1 MRPEAPLASSP
12 EPQPSAVHDRSNAAL
27 LAACGAG
34 ALWGTGALV
43 VNLLIVRHGFSP
55 ETISFWRFLVGAVV
69 LLAVFGRPS
78 LWRAVRPQLGLVI
91 ASGVCMSMYVL
102 CWFLGI
108 ARIGASIPTLIAL
121 CLPPVLVTGVAVLRG
136 RERADATLIVVLGA
150 ALTGT
155 ALIVAR
161 HGGSADELP
170 TRTMLAG
177 VGFSIASAVLYAA
190 FTLVSGRLSQTLG
203 AGPMTTCLTIVAAA
217 VMGLSAIYKPLV
229 WPSDVPPEAWFLYLG
244 VVTAALA
251 LLAFSWGAARLTPTA
266 LTVATLVEP
275 LTAVALSALLLGEH
289 LSGWQWVGGVLLMSS
304 IWGLSVREAR
314 LHAKAAR

>member
-1 MRPEAPLASSP
+1 MI
-12 EPQPSAVHDRSNAAL
+12 QDRSNAAL

-43 VNLLIVRHGFSP
+43 VNLLIRRHGFSP
-55 ETISFWRFLVGAVV
+55 ETISFWRFVVGAVV
-69 LLAVFGRPS
+69 LLAVFGRPP
-78 LWRAVRPQLGLVI
+78 LWRAVRPSLGLVV
-91 ASGVCMSMYVL
+91 AAGACMAMYVL

-108 ARIGASIPTLIAL
+108 ERIGASIPTLIAL
-121 CLPPVLVTGVAVLRG
+121 CLPPVLVTLIAVLRG
-136 RERADATLIVVLGA
+136 QERADAALVTVLAA

-161 HGGSADELP
+161 HGGTTGELP
-170 TRTMLAG
+170 PGQML
-177 VGFSIASAVLYAA
+177 VGIAFSIASAVLYAG

-203 AGPMTTCLTIVAAA
+203 AGPMTTCLTLVAAV
-217 VMGLSAIYKPLV
+217 VMGLSALYRPLA
-229 WPSDVPPEAWFLYLG
+229 WPAEVAPEAWLLYLG

-275 LTAVALSALLLGEH
+275 LTAVALAALLLGER
-289 LSGWQWVGGVLLMSS
+289 LSGWQWIGGALLMGS

-314 LHAKAAR
+314 RGAERAA

>member
-1 MRPEAPLASSP
+1 M
-12 EPQPSAVHDRSNAAL
+12 
-27 LAACGAG
+27 
-34 ALWGTGALV
+34 
-43 VNLLIVRHGFSP
+43 
-55 ETISFWRFLVGAVV
+55 VGSVV

-91 ASGVCMSMYVL
+91 ASGACMALYVL

-108 ARIGASIPTLIAL
+108 ACIGASIPTLISL
-121 CLPPVLVTGVAVLRG
+121 CLAPVLVTAVAVLRG
-136 RERADATLIVVLGA
+136 QERADGALFVVLAA

-155 ALIVAR
+155 ALIVTR
-161 HGGSADELP
+161 HGGSTDELP
-170 TRTMLAG
+170 AGVMWIG

-190 FTLVSGRLSQTLG
+190 FTLVSGHLSQSLG
-203 AGPMTTCLTIVAAA
+203 AGPMTTCLTIVAAIT
-217 VMGLSAIYKPLV
+217 MGLTSLYRPLV
-229 WPSDVPPEAWFLYLG
+229 WPAEVAPEAWFLYLG

-289 LSGWQWVGGVLLMSS
+289 LSGWQWAGGALLMGS
-304 IWGLSVREAR
+304 IWGLSARESRQRAGV
-314 LHAKAAR
+314 AA